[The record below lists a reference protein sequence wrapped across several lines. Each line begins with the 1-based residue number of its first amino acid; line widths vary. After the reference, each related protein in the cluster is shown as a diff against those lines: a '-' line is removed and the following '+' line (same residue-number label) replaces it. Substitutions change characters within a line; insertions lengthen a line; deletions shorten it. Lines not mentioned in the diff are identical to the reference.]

1 MLFNNAARSSTYSF
15 IDGFS
20 GYNQIKMT
28 RGYGKDNIG
37 NIMGNLVTRLCYLD

>member
-1 MLFNNAARSSTYSF
+1 MLFDNAARSSTYSF
-15 IDGFS
+15 MVGFS

-37 NIMGNLVTRLCYLD
+37 NIMGNLVTRLCYLG

>member
-1 MLFNNAARSSTYSF
+1 MV
-15 IDGFS
+15 GFS

-37 NIMGNLVTRLCYLD
+37 NIMGNLVTRLCYLG